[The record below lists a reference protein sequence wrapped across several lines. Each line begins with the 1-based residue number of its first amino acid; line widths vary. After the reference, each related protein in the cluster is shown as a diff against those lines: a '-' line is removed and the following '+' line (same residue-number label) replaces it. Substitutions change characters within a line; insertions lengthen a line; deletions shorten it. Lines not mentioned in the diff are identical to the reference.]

1 MENTSSTPAVQS
13 VIINDISSSLVPETE
28 PTRPETD
35 ENTDTNFI
43 LNTSIDSNDQD
54 EIGHMII
61 YEDPLS
67 PVYSNEGDS
76 NEDISDISSNESE
89 VGDDN
94 DYDVN
99 QYMNLR
105 LPRAFEDDQNIELQE
120 TVNSKDEI

>member
-13 VIINDISSSLVPETE
+13 VIINEIASPLVPETE

>member
-1 MENTSSTPAVQS
+1 M
-13 VIINDISSSLVPETE
+13 PETE

>member
-13 VIINDISSSLVPETE
+13 VIINEISSSLVPETE

>member
-99 QYMNLR
+99 RYINLW